1 MSYKNKYL
9 KYHVNDTRNIYKN
22 KYLKYKNKYLALKNQ
37 LGGGSAYVV
46 SALVKPASSI
56 RDEYLKPK
64 GIIDNVTNNLPSQE
78 AIQKNAATILKQV
91 QDTTKTIGK
100 TIVDNAP
107 SQKTVED
114 TTKTI
119 IETATVIGK
128 TVAKNT
134 PTVIEQIVN
143 ASTTIGKGLT
153 SIVETVDEMNKKE
166 NNNKKDQEGGNKID
180 YKKVKCVLFNKE
192 QAHNIDN
199 NDYNLFMGEDVTQ
212 KILSEQINLQ
222 EQELRKRKELI
233 LSLKLSDSATD
244 EDIKDAT
251 SIKVQSVVKEAL
263 EIDKE
268 AVKSDTRESIT
279 EETLKEAQKKRQE
292 TEKLA
297 KIRLEKL
304 EKRLQAYKTNK

>member
-46 SALVKPASSI
+46 SALLEPASSI

-64 GIIDNVTNNLPSQE
+64 GIIENVTNNLPSQE

-166 NNNKKDQEGGNKID
+166 NNNKKEQEGGNKID

>member
-1 MSYKNKYL
+1 L

-46 SALVKPASSI
+46 SALVEPASSI
-56 RDEYLKPK
+56 RDEYVKPK
-64 GIIDNVTNNLPSQE
+64 GIIENVTNNLPSQE

-143 ASTTIGKGLT
+143 ASTTTGKGLT
-153 SIVETVDEMNKKE
+153 SIVKTVDEMNKKE
-166 NNNKKDQEGGNKID
+166 NNNKKDQEGGSDDEILTIEEN
-180 YKKVKCVLFNKE
+180 
-192 QAHNIDN
+192 NI
-199 NDYNLFMGEDVTQ
+199 
-212 KILSEQINLQ
+212 
-222 EQELRKRKELI
+222 KRK
-233 LSLKLSDSATD
+233 
-244 EDIKDAT
+244 
-251 SIKVQSVVKEAL
+251 IKVIKF
-263 EIDKE
+263 K
-268 AVKSDTRESIT
+268 
-279 EETLKEAQKKRQE
+279 
-292 TEKLA
+292 
-297 KIRLEKL
+297 
-304 EKRLQAYKTNK
+304 